1 MTAFKKKTLLSTFLS
16 AEIAFLIKKK
26 CPFKIVSDV
35 SYVLKFNTELFGV
48 KTFSL
53 CIADLI
59 ILPFLCMISRM
70 FIDKSISNNIMWKN
84 LV

>member
-1 MTAFKKKTLLSTFLS
+1 MKKS
-16 AEIAFLIKKK
+16 IAFLIKKK

-35 SYVLKFNTELFGV
+35 SYVLQFNTELFGV

-70 FIDKSISNNIMWKN
+70 FIDKSVLLVEETGETPRRHISAC
-84 LV
+84 